1 MAADEEDTVVS
12 LQDVLEENR
21 QLEETANAVL
31 GPSDDSSCTY
41 SNVSPPL
48 TCVLCK
54 TVCVCVFVGIR

>member
-1 MAADEEDTVVS
+1 MSGVELEEDTVVS

-41 SNVSPPL
+41 PKVSPISL
-48 TCVLCK
+48 TPRDLMFPCTGL
-54 TVCVCVFVGIR
+54 R